1 MLYLCVC
8 RDMRHLG
15 SSESTQKARV
25 ANVWFVHNFLELFI
39 FHQLCNAPM
48 YDSSLY
54 STFARTKVQL
64 EIPKLSQGLVKLL
77 KEFNW
82 SQVAVLYENT
92 ARVIEYKEA
101 VVKEF
106 SKQDIKVLFQE
117 YLLTYRYVL
126 LLLGIKYFQ
135 SPFSAINT
143 LQTYINAAGGF
154 LQSNETSCT
163 GALQVLLY
171 F

>member
-1 MLYLCVC
+1 
-8 RDMRHLG
+8 
-15 SSESTQKARV
+15 
-25 ANVWFVHNFLELFI
+25 
-39 FHQLCNAPM
+39 M
-48 YDSSLY
+48 YDSYLY

-106 SKQDIKVLFQE
+106 SKQDIKVLFQQ

-126 LLLGIKYFQ
+126 LLLGIKYFW
-135 SPFSAINT
+135 SPLSAINT
-143 LQTYINAAGGF
+143 L
-154 LQSNETSCT
+154 
-163 GALQVLLY
+163 
-171 F
+171 

>member
-1 MLYLCVC
+1 
-8 RDMRHLG
+8 
-15 SSESTQKARV
+15 
-25 ANVWFVHNFLELFI
+25 
-39 FHQLCNAPM
+39 M
-48 YDSSLY
+48 YDSFLY

-106 SKQDIKVLFQE
+106 RKQGITVLFEQ
-117 YLLTYRYVL
+117 YLLSFRYVL
-126 LLLGIKYFQ
+126 LLLGIKYF
-135 SPFSAINT
+135 
-143 LQTYINAAGGF
+143 
-154 LQSNETSCT
+154 
-163 GALQVLLY
+163 
-171 F
+171 

>member
-1 MLYLCVC
+1 
-8 RDMRHLG
+8 
-15 SSESTQKARV
+15 
-25 ANVWFVHNFLELFI
+25 
-39 FHQLCNAPM
+39 M
-48 YDSSLY
+48 YDSFLY

-106 SKQDIKVLFQE
+106 RKQGITVLFEQ

-126 LLLGIKYFQ
+126 LLLGIKYF
-135 SPFSAINT
+135 
-143 LQTYINAAGGF
+143 
-154 LQSNETSCT
+154 
-163 GALQVLLY
+163 
-171 F
+171 

>member
-1 MLYLCVC
+1 
-8 RDMRHLG
+8 
-15 SSESTQKARV
+15 
-25 ANVWFVHNFLELFI
+25 
-39 FHQLCNAPM
+39 M
-48 YDSSLY
+48 YDSYLY

-106 SKQDIKVLFQE
+106 RKQGITVLFEQ
-117 YLLTYRYVL
+117 YLLSFRYVL
-126 LLLGIKYFQ
+126 LLLGIKYF
-135 SPFSAINT
+135 
-143 LQTYINAAGGF
+143 
-154 LQSNETSCT
+154 
-163 GALQVLLY
+163 
-171 F
+171 

>member
-1 MLYLCVC
+1 
-8 RDMRHLG
+8 
-15 SSESTQKARV
+15 
-25 ANVWFVHNFLELFI
+25 
-39 FHQLCNAPM
+39 M

-77 KEFNW
+77 KEFDW

-106 SKQDIKVLFQE
+106 SKQGITVLFQQD
-117 YLLTYRYVL
+117 LLTYRYVL
-126 LLLGIKYFQ
+126 LLPGIKYF
-135 SPFSAINT
+135 
-143 LQTYINAAGGF
+143 
-154 LQSNETSCT
+154 
-163 GALQVLLY
+163 
-171 F
+171 

>member
-1 MLYLCVC
+1 
-8 RDMRHLG
+8 
-15 SSESTQKARV
+15 
-25 ANVWFVHNFLELFI
+25 
-39 FHQLCNAPM
+39 M
-48 YDSSLY
+48 YDNYLY

-106 SKQDIKVLFQE
+106 RKQGITVLFEQ
-117 YLLTYRYVL
+117 YLLSFRYVL
-126 LLLGIKYFQ
+126 LLLGIKYF
-135 SPFSAINT
+135 
-143 LQTYINAAGGF
+143 
-154 LQSNETSCT
+154 
-163 GALQVLLY
+163 
-171 F
+171 

>member
-1 MLYLCVC
+1 
-8 RDMRHLG
+8 
-15 SSESTQKARV
+15 
-25 ANVWFVHNFLELFI
+25 
-39 FHQLCNAPM
+39 M
-48 YDSSLY
+48 YDSFLY

-106 SKQDIKVLFQE
+106 SNQGIQVRFKQK
-117 YLLTYRYVL
+117 LLSYRYVP
-126 LLLGIKYFQ
+126 LLLGIKYF
-135 SPFSAINT
+135 
-143 LQTYINAAGGF
+143 
-154 LQSNETSCT
+154 
-163 GALQVLLY
+163 
-171 F
+171 

>member
-1 MLYLCVC
+1 
-8 RDMRHLG
+8 
-15 SSESTQKARV
+15 
-25 ANVWFVHNFLELFI
+25 
-39 FHQLCNAPM
+39 M

-92 ARVIEYKEA
+92 TRVIEYKEA

-106 SKQDIKVLFQE
+106 SNQGIQVLFKQK
-117 YLLTYRYVL
+117 LFSYRYVP
-126 LLLGIKYFQ
+126 LLLGIKYF
-135 SPFSAINT
+135 
-143 LQTYINAAGGF
+143 
-154 LQSNETSCT
+154 
-163 GALQVLLY
+163 
-171 F
+171 

>member
-1 MLYLCVC
+1 
-8 RDMRHLG
+8 
-15 SSESTQKARV
+15 
-25 ANVWFVHNFLELFI
+25 
-39 FHQLCNAPM
+39 M

-82 SQVAVLYENT
+82 SKVAVLYEKT

-106 SKQDIKVLFQE
+106 SKEGIEVLFQH

-126 LLLGIKYFQ
+126 LLLGIKYF
-135 SPFSAINT
+135 
-143 LQTYINAAGGF
+143 
-154 LQSNETSCT
+154 
-163 GALQVLLY
+163 
-171 F
+171 

>member
-1 MLYLCVC
+1 
-8 RDMRHLG
+8 
-15 SSESTQKARV
+15 
-25 ANVWFVHNFLELFI
+25 
-39 FHQLCNAPM
+39 M

-82 SQVAVLYENT
+82 NHVAVLYENT

-106 SKQDIKVLFQE
+106 GKQGIEVLLQQH
-117 YLLTYRYVL
+117 LLTYRYVL
-126 LLLGIKYFQ
+126 LLLGVKYF
-135 SPFSAINT
+135 
-143 LQTYINAAGGF
+143 
-154 LQSNETSCT
+154 
-163 GALQVLLY
+163 
-171 F
+171 

>member
-1 MLYLCVC
+1 
-8 RDMRHLG
+8 
-15 SSESTQKARV
+15 
-25 ANVWFVHNFLELFI
+25 
-39 FHQLCNAPM
+39 M

-77 KEFNW
+77 KEFSW

-126 LLLGIKYFQ
+126 LLLGIKDFW
-135 SPFSAINT
+135 SPLSAINT
-143 LQTYINAAGGF
+143 L
-154 LQSNETSCT
+154 
-163 GALQVLLY
+163 
-171 F
+171 

>member
-1 MLYLCVC
+1 
-8 RDMRHLG
+8 
-15 SSESTQKARV
+15 
-25 ANVWFVHNFLELFI
+25 
-39 FHQLCNAPM
+39 M

-82 SQVAVLYENT
+82 NQVAVLYEDT

-106 SKQDIKVLFQE
+106 NKEGIKVLFKQ

-126 LLLGIKYFQ
+126 LLLGIKYF
-135 SPFSAINT
+135 
-143 LQTYINAAGGF
+143 
-154 LQSNETSCT
+154 
-163 GALQVLLY
+163 
-171 F
+171 

>member
-1 MLYLCVC
+1 
-8 RDMRHLG
+8 
-15 SSESTQKARV
+15 
-25 ANVWFVHNFLELFI
+25 
-39 FHQLCNAPM
+39 M
-48 YDSSLY
+48 YDSYLY

-106 SKQDIKVLFQE
+106 RKQGITVLFEQ
-117 YLLTYRYVL
+117 YLLFFRYVL
-126 LLLGIKYFQ
+126 LLLGIKYF
-135 SPFSAINT
+135 
-143 LQTYINAAGGF
+143 
-154 LQSNETSCT
+154 
-163 GALQVLLY
+163 
-171 F
+171 

>member
-1 MLYLCVC
+1 
-8 RDMRHLG
+8 
-15 SSESTQKARV
+15 
-25 ANVWFVHNFLELFI
+25 
-39 FHQLCNAPM
+39 M
-48 YDSSLY
+48 YDSYLY

-101 VVKEF
+101 VIKEF

-126 LLLGIKYFQ
+126 LLLGIKYFW
-135 SPFSAINT
+135 SPLSAINT
-143 LQTYINAAGGF
+143 L
-154 LQSNETSCT
+154 
-163 GALQVLLY
+163 
-171 F
+171 

>member
-1 MLYLCVC
+1 
-8 RDMRHLG
+8 
-15 SSESTQKARV
+15 
-25 ANVWFVHNFLELFI
+25 
-39 FHQLCNAPM
+39 M
-48 YDSSLY
+48 YDSYLY

-106 SKQDIKVLFQE
+106 SKQDIKVLFQQ

-126 LLLGIKYFQ
+126 LLLGIKYF
-135 SPFSAINT
+135 
-143 LQTYINAAGGF
+143 
-154 LQSNETSCT
+154 
-163 GALQVLLY
+163 
-171 F
+171 

>member
-1 MLYLCVC
+1 
-8 RDMRHLG
+8 
-15 SSESTQKARV
+15 
-25 ANVWFVHNFLELFI
+25 
-39 FHQLCNAPM
+39 M
-48 YDSSLY
+48 YDSYLY

-82 SQVAVLYENT
+82 SHVAVLYENT

-106 SKQDIKVLFQE
+106 SKQKIEVLFQQ

-126 LLLGIKYFQ
+126 LLLGIKYF
-135 SPFSAINT
+135 
-143 LQTYINAAGGF
+143 
-154 LQSNETSCT
+154 
-163 GALQVLLY
+163 
-171 F
+171 

>member
-1 MLYLCVC
+1 
-8 RDMRHLG
+8 
-15 SSESTQKARV
+15 
-25 ANVWFVHNFLELFI
+25 
-39 FHQLCNAPM
+39 M
-48 YDSSLY
+48 YDSYLY

-106 SKQDIKVLFQE
+106 RKQDIEVLFQQH
-117 YLLTYRYVL
+117 LLTYRYVL
-126 LLLGIKYFQ
+126 LLLGIKYF
-135 SPFSAINT
+135 
-143 LQTYINAAGGF
+143 
-154 LQSNETSCT
+154 
-163 GALQVLLY
+163 
-171 F
+171 

>member
-1 MLYLCVC
+1 
-8 RDMRHLG
+8 
-15 SSESTQKARV
+15 
-25 ANVWFVHNFLELFI
+25 
-39 FHQLCNAPM
+39 M

-106 SKQDIKVLFQE
+106 GKQGIEVLLQQH
-117 YLLTYRYVL
+117 LLTYRYVL
-126 LLLGIKYFQ
+126 LLLGVKYF
-135 SPFSAINT
+135 
-143 LQTYINAAGGF
+143 
-154 LQSNETSCT
+154 
-163 GALQVLLY
+163 
-171 F
+171 

>member
-1 MLYLCVC
+1 
-8 RDMRHLG
+8 
-15 SSESTQKARV
+15 
-25 ANVWFVHNFLELFI
+25 
-39 FHQLCNAPM
+39 M
-48 YDSSLY
+48 YDSYLY

-126 LLLGIKYFQ
+126 LLLGIKYFW
-135 SPFSAINT
+135 SPLSAINT
-143 LQTYINAAGGF
+143 L
-154 LQSNETSCT
+154 
-163 GALQVLLY
+163 
-171 F
+171 